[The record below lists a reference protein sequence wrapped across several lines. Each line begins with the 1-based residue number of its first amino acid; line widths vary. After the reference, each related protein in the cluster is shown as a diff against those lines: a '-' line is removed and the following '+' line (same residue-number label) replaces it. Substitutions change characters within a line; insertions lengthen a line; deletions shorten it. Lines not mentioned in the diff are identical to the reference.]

1 MKISD
6 LFSMSIRSLWRRK
19 LRTCLTILGVI
30 IGTSSIIL
38 MLSVGIAMDKNF
50 ESMMEQMGSLTV
62 ISVMPERYDDP
73 KAPKLDNKTIDS
85 FMEIDGV
92 ERVIPIMRTY
102 AYLVFGKYKT
112 NWGFEIYGMDAED
125 MEALNY
131 IVAEGTDMAKG
142 DKDVMVMGYQ
152 VPYEFSKIGS
162 KVNYNKEPTR
172 MEFALGSDEIEIDV
186 REYDYET
193 GKPIVHDVNGNK
205 IKTEKN
211 TKYRLVGITPE
222 TKYETYYSVFVPREA
237 YKKIVE
243 QKQKYENKVQ
253 GKSKGASSKKKEEV
267 YDEVKVK
274 VRDRKQVEDI
284 QKYIQDQGFRTYSAA
299 ESINEM
305 KKLSMGIQLALGGI
319 GAISLF
325 VAAIGITNTMMMS
338 IYERT
343 KEIGIMKVIGA
354 KISDIKK
361 LFLVEAIL
369 IGLIGGILGLIISMV
384 ISFVLNIVG
393 VQFAQGMMGI
403 ADGKVSVIAP
413 WLAVAAVSFATLIGL
428 ISGYFPARRAMK
440 LSALSAIR
448 TE

>member
-19 LRTCLTILGVI
+19 LRTCLTILGVV

-50 ESMMEQMGSLTV
+50 ESMVEQMGSLTV
-62 ISVMPERYDDP
+62 ISVMPEGYDDP
-73 KAPKLDNKTIDS
+73 KAPKLDNRTLEG

-102 AYLVFGKYKT
+102 AYLVFGKYKS

-125 MEALNY
+125 MEALDY
-131 IVAEGTDMAKG
+131 KVAEGTDMAKG
-142 DKDVMVMGYQ
+142 EKDVMVMGYQ
-152 VPYEFSKIGS
+152 IPLEFSKIGA
-162 KVNYNKEPTR
+162 KINFNKEPTR
-172 MEFALGSDEIEIDV
+172 MEFALGSDQIEIDV
-186 REYDYET
+186 REYDYEK
-193 GKPIVHDVNGNK
+193 GKPIVQDMNGNK

-211 TKYRLVGITPE
+211 STFRLVGITPE
-222 TKYETYYSVFVPREA
+222 TKYETYYSVYVPREA
-237 YKKIVE
+237 FKKIVE
-243 QKQKYENKVQ
+243 QKTKYENQMQ
-253 GKSKGASSKKKEEV
+253 GKPKGASSKKKEEV
-267 YDEVKVK
+267 YDEVRVKVK
-274 VRDRKQVEDI
+274 DRKQVETV
-284 QKYIQDQGFRTYSAA
+284 QKSLQDQGFRTYS
-299 ESINEM
+299 SMDQINEM
-305 KKLSMGIQLALGGI
+305 KKLSMGIQMALGGI

-361 LFLVEAIL
+361 LFLIEAVL
-369 IGLIGGILGLIISMV
+369 IGLIGGILGLIFSLA

-393 VQFAQGMMGI
+393 AQFAGGIMGI
-403 ADGKVSVIAP
+403 AEGKVSMIVP
-413 WLAVAAVSFATLIGL
+413 WLAMAAVSFATMIGL